1 MENNLKNKNKLNGAV
16 ILLSD
21 GIKNLASSNNEGLLE
36 VIDAYNNYISDET
49 DRINYIYNLDEKSDL
64 INIINMGGTAET
76 ISELVK
82 SENKFVMVDK
92 YEKFVSMSKKEIINI
107 IEMNAL
113 YMAKFIL
120 AYPYVNEYKPIYTK
134 YITNTLLDYGE

>member
-1 MENNLKNKNKLNGAV
+1 MENKLNGAV
-16 ILLSD
+16 ILLSN

-49 DRINYIYNLDEKSDL
+49 DRINYIYNLDKKSDL

-92 YEKFVSMSKKEIINI
+92 YENFVSMSKKEIINI
-107 IEMNAL
+107 IEMNVL
-113 YMAKFIL
+113 YLAKFIL

-134 YITNTLLDYGE
+134 YITNILLEDGE

>member
-1 MENNLKNKNKLNGAV
+1 MENNLKNKNKLNDAV

-49 DRINYIYNLDEKSDL
+49 DSINYIYNLDKRSDL

-76 ISELVK
+76 ISELIK
-82 SENKFVMVDK
+82 NKNNFVMVDM
-92 YEKFVSMSKKEIINI
+92 YEKFVSMTKREIINV
-107 IEMNAL
+107 IEINAL
-113 YMAKFIL
+113 CLAKFIL
-120 AYPYVNEYKPIYTK
+120 AYPYVNAYKPIYTK
-134 YITNTLLDYGE
+134 YITNILIDDSK